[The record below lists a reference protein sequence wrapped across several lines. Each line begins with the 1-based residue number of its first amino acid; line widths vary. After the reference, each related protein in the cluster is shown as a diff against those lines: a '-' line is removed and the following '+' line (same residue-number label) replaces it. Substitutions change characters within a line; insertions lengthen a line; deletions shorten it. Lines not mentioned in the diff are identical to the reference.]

1 MNKNKIKSFTDLIV
15 WKKHKLASMIY
26 SETKKF
32 PKKEMFGLTSQ
43 IRRASVSITSNIA
56 EGFSRNHSKEKYR
69 FCTIA
74 QGSLI
79 ELQNQLI
86 ISRDVGLL
94 PDNKFLMIANQT
106 VDVHKLIN
114 GLKRLIKHKF

>member
-1 MNKNKIKSFTDLIV
+1 M
-15 WKKHKLASMIY
+15 WKKGHKLVLMIY

-43 IRRASVSITSNIA
+43 MRRASVSITSNIA
-56 EGFSRNHSKEKYR
+56 EGFSRNHSKKKYR
-69 FCTIA
+69 FYTIA

-94 PDNKFLMIANQT
+94 TDNKFLKIANQT

-114 GLKRLIKHKF
+114 GLKRSIKHNMQHS